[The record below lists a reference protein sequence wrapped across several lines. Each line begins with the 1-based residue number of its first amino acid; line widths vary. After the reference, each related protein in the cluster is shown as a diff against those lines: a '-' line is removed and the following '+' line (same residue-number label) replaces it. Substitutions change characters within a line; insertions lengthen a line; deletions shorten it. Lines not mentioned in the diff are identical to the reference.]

1 VAVVQISRIQHRRGL
16 ATDLPQLAAGELG
29 WVIDEQK
36 LYIGN
41 GTVADGA
48 PAVGNTEVLTSG
60 SSIFTAATGYT
71 YKGYLGDATPIV
83 TGNGVSITRTLQE
96 RLDDTVS
103 VKAFGA
109 QGDASTDDTAAIQR
123 ALDELYTNTDKTD
136 ARSRRIL
143 FFPAGQYNITSS
155 ITIPPY
161 AHLTGEGADRT
172 IIYYSGSAAPVAK
185 TQDNLGN
192 EFGSMSAVAQNI
204 NIEQIT
210 FKNGTA
216 HTGFSVDCA
225 KDVRFMR
232 CKFQGT
238 YAAGGIDVANSKGVT
253 VRSTNALPCSN
264 IIFDACIF
272 TKFARLVDFD
282 YDLTS
287 AKFIN
292 SDFSVGYYGAYIGD
306 DTDGASNGLTQ
317 GPSNVQFIASTWST
331 IGQNA
336 IRVDAEGT
344 IRNIISAGNWYAS
357 DIGNNFEDYDTNDY
371 NDIVPVLAFT
381 ADECASR
388 FDYFERADLRST
400 SIAPSRDVDGVAVVE
415 KPVKQKTL
423 ADNTSNTTTDIRV
436 KATNGSALIIKY
448 KIERGS
454 NFRTGTLTV
463 IGKGG
468 GLPSF
473 SDDYEE
479 TGDVGVT
486 LTVTASELDST
497 VIGDNETFTV
507 LYTTDDQSGTAATF
521 DYQITE
527 IV

>member
-1 VAVVQISRIQHRRGL
+1 MAVVQISRIQVRRGI

-29 WVIDEQK
+29 WVVDEQK

-71 YKGYLGDATPIV
+71 YKGYLGTATPIV
-83 TGNGVSITRTLQE
+83 TGNGVNVTRTLQE

-109 QGDASTDDTAAIQR
+109 EGDASTDDTAAIQR
-123 ALDELYTNTDKTD
+123 ALDELYTDTDKTD

-143 FFPAGQYNITSS
+143 FFPAGQYNISSS

-161 AHLTGEGADRT
+161 AHLTGEGADKT

-185 TQDNLGN
+185 TQDNAGA

-216 HTGFSVDCA
+216 HTGFSVDSA
-225 KDVRFMR
+225 KDVRFVR

-238 YAAGGIDVANSKGVT
+238 YTAGGIDVANSKGVT
-253 VRSTNALPCSN
+253 VQSTNALKCSN

-292 SDFSVGYYGAYIGD
+292 CDFSVGYYGAYIGD
-306 DTDGASNGLTQ
+306 DTDGASNGLTA
-317 GPSNVQFIASTWST
+317 GPSNVQFIASTWSN

-336 IRVDAEGT
+336 IRVDAQGT
-344 IRNIISAGNWYAS
+344 IRNIVSAGNWYAS
-357 DIGNNFEDYDTNDY
+357 DIGNNFEGYDQDNG
-371 NDIVPVLAFT
+371 NEVSVIEFT

-388 FDYFERADLRST
+388 FDYFERSSLRDT
-400 SIAPSRDVDGVAVVE
+400 ALVPLKDVDGVAIVD
-415 KPVKQKTL
+415 KSVKQFTM
-423 ADNTSNTTTDIRV
+423 ANNQSAAVTTGIQLR
-436 KATNGSALIIKY
+436 ATNGTSVVIKY
-448 KIERGS
+448 KIDRGAHS
-454 NFRTGTLTV
+454 RTGTLTIV
-463 IGKGG
+463 GKEGTA
-468 GLPSF
+468 PTF
-473 SDDYEE
+473 NDDYEE
-479 TGDVGVT
+479 TTDIGVE
-486 LTVTASELDST
+486 LTVDVDNLDST
-497 VIGDNETFTV
+497 AGNETFIV
-507 LYTTDDQSGTAATF
+507 KYTTTNDTTATF

>member
-1 VAVVQISRIQHRRGL
+1 MPVVQISRIQHRRGI

-29 WVIDEQK
+29 WAVDEQK

-48 PAVGNTEVLTSG
+48 PAVGNTEVLTTG

-71 YKGYLGDATPIV
+71 YKGYLGTATPII
-83 TGNGVSITRTLQE
+83 TGNGVDFSRTLQA
-96 RLDDTVS
+96 RLDETVS

-109 QGDASTDDTAAIQR
+109 VGDASTDDTAAIQR
-123 ALDELYTNTDKTD
+123 ALDELYTDTDKAD
-136 ARSRRIL
+136 VRSRRRL
-143 FFPAGQYNITSS
+143 FFPAGQYNVSS
-155 ITIPPY
+155 TITIPPY
-161 AHLTGEGADRT
+161 ANIIGEGVDGT
-172 IIYYSGSAAPVAK
+172 IIYYSGTAAPVAV
-185 TQDNLGN
+185 TQDNAGN
-192 EFGSMSAVAQNI
+192 EFGSISALVQNI

-225 KDVRFMR
+225 KDVRFVR

-238 YAAGGIDVANSKGVT
+238 YAAGGADVANSKGVT
-253 VRSTNALPCSN
+253 VQSTNALKCSN
-264 IIFDACIF
+264 IMFDACVF

-292 SDFSVGYYGAYIGD
+292 CDFSVGYYGAYIGD
-306 DTDGASNGLTQ
+306 DTDGASNGLTA
-317 GPSNVQFIASTWST
+317 GPSNVQFLSNTWSN

-336 IRVDAEGT
+336 IRVDAQGT
-344 IRNIISAGNWYAS
+344 IRNIVSAGNWFAS
-357 DIGNNFEDYDTNDY
+357 DIGNNFEEYDTNDY
-371 NDIVPVLAFT
+371 NDIVPVIAFT
-381 ADECASR
+381 ADECASQ

-400 SIAPSRDVDGVAVVE
+400 SIAPSRDIDGVAVVE
-415 KPVKQKTL
+415 NPVKQKTL
-423 ADNTSNTTTDIRV
+423 ADNTTDTTTGIRV

-454 NFRTGTLTV
+454 GFRTGTLTV

-468 GLPSF
+468 ALPSY

-479 TGDVGVT
+479 TADIGVT

-497 VIGDNETFTV
+497 VLADNETFTV
-507 LYTTDDQSGTAATF
+507 LYTTTDQSGTAATM